1 MKLNFIAG
9 DHLRSSP
16 NSLASANAIARHDD
30 AFFSPSRIV
39 PESRGMESVL
49 AIRMDVFVFFFFL
62 FLNRTILFLVWRKD
76 IRILVLGK
84 LIS

>member
-39 PESRGMESVL
+39 PESRGIESVL
-49 AIRMDVFVFFFFL
+49 AIRMDVFVFVFFFFIFESNDT
-62 FLNRTILFLVWRKD
+62 FLSLEKGYSYPGFR
-76 IRILVLGK
+76 
-84 LIS
+84 